1 MNVALVSNIKY
12 KKHLQPLIST
22 WLDKGFRVHVEFTE
36 QHETPT
42 SRALQDI
49 ATASDAVMMLYPVRK
64 SPAAMVQAPFLQ
76 VGSRKVVVGLVPV
89 SDIKSLQNFTDTAVE
104 VHRRKTVDQPVTLLA
119 QRMPRYLQVTDRI
132 YHELK
137 QEVHPVFRWSS
148 DLVFAGDMLYGINQG
163 PSVCLYLGHGRPSGW
178 SGYFGIRSHHITA
191 FRNKPSAAIISLCCW
206 TAARKRVKHSFCE
219 SLIMNGITPFAV
231 GAVKPTLFT
240 ENTRW
245 AINFI
250 QAIRSGA
257 MTAGE
262 LVRLSCPTQRSV
274 AHYRFFGDPTVPLL
288 ADENFL
294 QQAEKIKL
302 YA

>member
-1 MNVALVSNIKY
+1 MNVALVSNIRY

-22 WLDKGFRVHVEFTE
+22 WLDKGFTVHFEFAE
-36 QHETPT
+36 QPEMPT
-42 SRALQDI
+42 ARALQDI
-49 ATASDAVMMLYPVRK
+49 ATDSDAVVMLYPVKK
-64 SPAAMVQAPFLQ
+64 SPAASVAAPFLQ
-76 VGSRKVVVGLVPV
+76 LGSKKVPVGLVPV
-89 SDIKSLQNFTDTAVE
+89 SSMKSLQTFTETAVK
-104 VHRRKTVDQPVTLLA
+104 VHLRKTIDQPVTLLA

-132 YHELK
+132 FNELN
-137 QEVHPVFRWSS
+137 QEVNPVFRWSS

-178 SGYFGIRSHHITA
+178 CGYYGIRSHHITA

-206 TAARKRVKHSFCE
+206 TAGRKHVKHSFCE
-219 SLIMNGITPFAV
+219 SLIMNGITSFAV

-240 ENTRW
+240 DNTRW

-257 MTAGE
+257 TTAGE

-288 ADENFL
+288 PDEHFL
-294 QQAEKIKL
+294 QEAEKIKI